1 MRETGKRKLKGK
13 LKSAVML
20 TLCAMLCLTGCGSQ
34 AKKVVKQ
41 LTLGEEYMESE
52 DYEKAVEAYEAAL
65 ALDEYSIEGY
75 TGLITAMVKNESPA
89 KEIYAK
95 AEEGRAVIQKL
106 ASSDEGMTDEQTE
119 NAADF
124 YKAVVDAYEDTDADD
139 EAILAVMKE
148 GAEILGKDSDIAE
161 KYTDKI
167 SELVSFYMDG
177 KDFESAKQYAGE
189 LSDVLPES
197 DTAKELS
204 EQTETIYNEEQPYV
218 DTLLKAVEYIDA
230 GDWQGLADFA
240 DTDEVKALNEK
251 IGDVGNYVYVYGGGT
266 TGKGIGMYSM
276 EGCDCNEWYYGDM
289 VDGKREGQGSS
300 YWCSNFTKGLYIE
313 NWVGEWSGDAP
324 NGSQHEYHSYN
335 GEVEEQDVT
344 VVDGLYDGEFTYT
357 VTVET
362 GEVLSG
368 PYTVVKG
375 VPQAVEVEDWIKPYI
390 ADNEICYWIQYYI
403 ASNGHRNAEIA
414 TTLDTTRLGMSHYR
428 HNG

>member
-106 ASSDEGMTDEQTE
+106 ASSDEGMSDEQTE

-148 GAEILGKDSDIAE
+148 GAEILGEDSDIAE

-167 SELVSFYMDG
+167 IELVRLYIDI

-218 DTLLKAVEYIDA
+218 DTLLKATEYIDA
-230 GDWQGLADFA
+230 GDWKGLADFC
-240 DTDEVKALNEK
+240 DTDEVQALCNK
-251 IGDVGNYVYVYGGGT
+251 VGNGGNYVYVYGGGT
-266 TGKGIGMYSM
+266 TGKGIGLYKIK
-276 EGCDCNEWYYGDM
+276 GFKHTVLWYYGDM
-289 VDGKREGQGSS
+289 VDGKREGQGGW
-300 YWCSNFTKGLYIE
+300 YWCENQTGGLYIE
-313 NWVGEWSGDAP
+313 NWTGEWRGDAP
-324 NGSQHEYHSYN
+324 NGFQHKDDT
-335 GEVEEQDVT
+335 VEELDGT
-344 VVDGLYDGEFTYT
+344 VVDGLFDGVWTFTRT
-357 VTVET
+357 FEN
-362 GEVLSG
+362 GEVWTGSYTCVNGTPQKVEGINMPSDAICFWISEKDSDNFLFALTSDCFG
-368 PYTVVKG
+368 MPY
-375 VPQAVEVEDWIKPYI
+375 
-390 ADNEICYWIQYYI
+390 
-403 ASNGHRNAEIA
+403 
-414 TTLDTTRLGMSHYR
+414 YR
-428 HNG
+428 HEQIFYNETMNGGR